1 MLGPLRQPPL
11 LLRCPGASRL
21 DEGAA
26 FQRRDSRTQVLKHS
40 SDPRKGVGTL
50 MRRRLPSPGLRRV
63 SLARPRATDLAAG
76 RRGVQGQDAARPAA
90 LGGGLCLSRDVARDC
105 KGEVQQGH
113 LPRESGGRRLLGGSH
128 WSPGVPVAFA
138 ARRDRAVTLATCLP
152 SGQEEGPAPLPG
164 RSSGRGVPGGERGG
178 RRPSP
183 ARGLPSSCRAGGVS
197 AARGP
202 SARRPPRARGRCSA
216 TLGHDV
222 KPLFD
227 IIPFRI

>member
-11 LLRCPGASRL
+11 LPRCPGASRL

-50 MRRRLPSPGLRRV
+50 MQRRLPSPGLRRV

-113 LPRESGGRRLLGGSH
+113 LPRESGGRRLLGGVPLVPRGSGGLR
-128 WSPGVPVAFA
+128 SKARLCCDPG
-138 ARRDRAVTLATCLP
+138 DLP
-152 SGQEEGPAPLPG
+152 SIGTRERACPFAREELGPGSQAASAVVGAPPRPGASPAAAGPAGSARLGAPLHG
-164 RSSGRGVPGGERGG
+164 
-178 RRPSP
+178 
-183 ARGLPSSCRAGGVS
+183 GLPEPGDAAPPLS
-197 AARGP
+197 AM
-202 SARRPPRARGRCSA
+202 
-216 TLGHDV
+216 T
-222 KPLFD
+222 
-227 IIPFRI
+227 

>member
-1 MLGPLRQPPL
+1 MPPGWT
-11 LLRCPGASRL
+11 R
-21 DEGAA
+21 GAA

-40 SDPRKGVGTL
+40 SDPRKGVETL
-50 MRRRLPSPGLRRV
+50 MQRRLPSPGLRRV

-76 RRGVQGQDAARPAA
+76 RRGAQGQDAARPAA
-90 LGGGLCLSRDVARDC
+90 LGGGLCLSRDVAQDC

-113 LPRESGGRRLLGGSH
+113 SPRESGGRRLLGGVPLVPRGSGGLC
-128 WSPGVPVAFA
+128 SKVRPCCDPGVLSSIGT
-138 ARRDRAVTLATCLP
+138 RGRAC
-152 SGQEEGPAPLPG
+152 
-164 RSSGRGVPGGERGG
+164 
-178 RRPSP
+178 PSP

>member
-1 MLGPLRQPPL
+1 M
-11 LLRCPGASRL
+11 
-21 DEGAA
+21 
-26 FQRRDSRTQVLKHS
+26 LKHS

-50 MRRRLPSPGLRRV
+50 MQRRLPSPGLRRV

-76 RRGVQGQDAARPAA
+76 RRGAQGQDAARPAA
-90 LGGGLCLSRDVARDC
+90 LGGGLRLSRDVAQDC

-113 LPRESGGRRLLGGSH
+113 SPRESGGRRLLGGVPLVPRGSGGLC
-128 WSPGVPVAFA
+128 SKVRPCCDPGVLSSIGTRGRACPFA
-138 ARRDRAVTLATCLP
+138 R
-152 SGQEEGPAPLPG
+152 EELGP
-164 RSSGRGVPGGERGG
+164 GVPGGERG
-178 RRPSP
+178 RQRPSP

-222 KPLFD
+222 KPLFRHNS
-227 IIPFRI
+227 I

>member
-1 MLGPLRQPPL
+1 MQ
-11 LLRCPGASRL
+11 
-21 DEGAA
+21 
-26 FQRRDSRTQVLKHS
+26 
-40 SDPRKGVGTL
+40 
-50 MRRRLPSPGLRRV
+50 RRLPSPGLRRV

-76 RRGVQGQDAARPAA
+76 RRGAQGQDAARPAA
-90 LGGGLCLSRDVARDC
+90 LGGGLCLSRDVAQDC

-113 LPRESGGRRLLGGSH
+113 LPRESGGRRLLGGGGPTGPQGFRWPLQQGETVS
-128 WSPGVPVAFA
+128 SIGTRGRACPFA
-138 ARRDRAVTLATCLP
+138 R
-152 SGQEEGPAPLPG
+152 EELGP
-164 RSSGRGVPGGERGG
+164 GVPGGERG
-178 RRPSP
+178 RQRPSP

-202 SARRPPRARGRCSA
+202 SARRPPRAPGRCSA